1 MKIRKQITLSEDV
14 IEYLESISGSGISK
28 TIELIVRQH
37 KDMNGEQ
44 MKVLANMIL
53 NMFEEKYKNMFTR
66 IRLASSSSDINSQ
79 IILEILNS
87 IILNSE
93 IEQYYSTDIYES
105 DIIKDSK
112 KSVKDRI
119 ARLKQIKD
127 NKIGKGR
134 K

>member
-66 IRLASSSSDINSQ
+66 IRLASNSSDINSQ

-127 NKIGKGR
+127 NKIVKGR

>member
-93 IEQYYSTDIYES
+93 IEQYCSTDIYES

>member
-44 MKVLANMIL
+44 MKVLADMIL
-53 NMFEEKYKNMFTR
+53 NMFEERYKNMFTR
-66 IRLASSSSDINSQ
+66 IRLASNSSDINSQ

-127 NKIGKGR
+127 NKIVKGR

>member
-14 IEYLESISGSGISK
+14 IEYLESINGSGISK

-66 IRLASSSSDINSQ
+66 IRLASNSSDINSQ

-127 NKIGKGR
+127 NKIVKGR

>member
-66 IRLASSSSDINSQ
+66 IRLASNSSDINSQ

-127 NKIGKGR
+127 NKIVKGR
-134 K
+134 E

>member
-127 NKIGKGR
+127 NKIVKGR